1 MDTQNL
7 KPSDARA
14 EAGVIAAMI
23 MHPKAAEIAVE
34 ALNTQDFFNPRYKT
48 LFGVLADMHVRGAPI
63 DEILLEVELE
73 RKNLSSA
80 IGREFVGQ
88 TVESLTSSAHVE
100 DFCRVVSD
108 KSARRALWEIADSIK
123 NGINGADDTDE
134 ILGKA
139 QTDLDHLSTHRL
151 RVDDE
156 PQDLHAL
163 AEPIIHEALTLPPQ
177 DFWGLR
183 CGLGDGLVDEL
194 TGGLGQCKY
203 WIIAARTNVGKST
216 FVSALARGV
225 RALQPESG
233 VPLLISTEM
242 DPKCIAR
249 QAAAS
254 AAGVSVKGILK
265 RDLNPAQRDAV
276 WRVIQERELAGV
288 SVKYM
293 PGASIAQL
301 RAVAKRHKNALGLPL
316 LIVDLASKIK
326 APGGDER
333 TQLNAITTALSQL
346 KGELNTCVIAC
357 VQLSRAVFMDADKR
371 PGLQHLKGSGNWE
384 EDADKVLFLHRPAY
398 FAEGGDPRTE
408 VIQAKDRDFGNLASC
423 WIQYCNHTGRFF
435 DPAGK

>member
-14 EAGVIAAMI
+14 EAGVIGSMI
-23 MHPKAAEIAVE
+23 AHPKAADIAVE
-34 ALNTQDFFNPRYKT
+34 SLQAADFFNPRFRT
-48 LFGVLADMHVRGAPI
+48 LFTVMADMHARQMPM
-63 DEILLEVELE
+63 DEIVLQGELE
-73 RKNLSSA
+73 RRNLGNTFDQA
-80 IGREFVGQ
+80 EIGRLM
-88 TVESLTSSAHVE
+88 VEVPSGVHVE
-100 DFCRVVSD
+100 EYCKIVSD
-108 KSARRALWEIADSIK
+108 KAARRGLWDIAESIRE
-123 NGINGADDTDE
+123 GINGAGDTDE

-139 QTDLDHLSTHRL
+139 QTDLDNLSTHRL
-151 RVDDE
+151 RVDDD

-163 AEPIIHEALTLPPQ
+163 AEPIAHEALTQPPQ
-177 DFWGLR
+177 EFWGLR
-183 CGLGDGLVDEL
+183 CGLGDGLVDDL
-194 TGGLGQCKY
+194 TGGLAECKY

-216 FVSALARGV
+216 FVTALARGV
-225 RALQPESG
+225 RRIQPESG
-233 VPLLISTEM
+233 VPLIISTEM
-242 DPKCIAR
+242 DPRCIAR
-249 QAAAS
+249 QSLAG
-254 AAGVSVKGILK
+254 AAGVSVKGLLK
-265 RDLNPAQRDAV
+265 RDLHPGQRDAV
-276 WRVIQERELAGV
+276 WRVIQDRELAGV
-288 SVKYM
+288 AVKYM
-293 PGASIAQL
+293 PGATIAQL

-333 TQLNAITTALSQL
+333 TQLNAITTALSQF

-398 FAEGGDPRTE
+398 FGDGGDKRTE

-423 WIQYCNHTGRFF
+423 HIQYDNSTGRFF